1 MVDILVNRFIMV
13 SVPGLI
19 IHWIAGVT
27 IENLWSSK
35 ATVPSYASRP
45 VLVFLA
51 LALIRLNFY
60 FYPHL

>member
-51 LALIRLNFY
+51 LALIR
-60 FYPHL
+60 